1 MIFDCK
7 ANWLY
12 KTKQKNPNYWCS
24 MCLSLLIEN
33 DIKKLHQDVYLSHL
47 CPCCVSAWIIWHEHL
62 TWTLYWRYCEA
73 TNTNT
78 VSYHNSPTSYCIG
91 PKLWDAFLPSGLA
104 VPVTSS
110 GRLVLLCDPA
120 SLRLATESL
129 RKFVGKAEVYVN
141 CHEIRRWKNKT
152 SFVSDG
158 SERRE
163 NTASPIQGQFSRTRQ
178 VQKTLKIPL
187 ATLVSMPV
195 SIAGCLQVLRQLV
208 EPAPWLQ
215 WGSNT
220 SNTNNNNNN
229 KYNRLISFTNIRQ
242 SEDYDFLKVS
252 HLSWIRLD

>member
-1 MIFDCK
+1 MQYVLVSVDWKWHREI
-7 ANWLY
+7 
-12 KTKQKNPNYWCS
+12 TS
-24 MCLSLLIEN
+24 RCLFEPLVSLLCFSVNNLTRTFDLNVI
-33 DIKKLHQDVYLSHL
+33 LTLLLSNKYQYGV
-47 CPCCVSAWIIWHEHL
+47 VSQLANVI
-62 TWTLYWRYCEA
+62 LYRA
-73 TNTNT
+73 
-78 VSYHNSPTSYCIG
+78 
-91 PKLWDAFLPSGLA
+91 KLWDAFLPYGLA

-195 SIAGCLQVLRQLV
+195 SIAGCLQVLANWLNQLRDFSEAAILV
-208 EPAPWLQ
+208 I
-215 WGSNT
+215 
-220 SNTNNNNNN
+220 
-229 KYNRLISFTNIRQ
+229 LITTTTNITGWYLLQ
-242 SEDYDFLKVS
+242 TSVKVRIMTS
-252 HLSWIRLD
+252 SRSRISVELD